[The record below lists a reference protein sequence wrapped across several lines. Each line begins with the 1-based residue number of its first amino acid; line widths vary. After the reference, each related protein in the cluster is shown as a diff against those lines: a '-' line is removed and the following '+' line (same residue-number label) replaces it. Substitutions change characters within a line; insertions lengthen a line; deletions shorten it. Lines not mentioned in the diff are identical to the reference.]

1 MMYPAQAE
9 REQVL
14 WMPLLEALDHIQ
26 SVENSDSVVAQ
37 VRIKLRIGCQVI
49 PVKWADADGPNDK
62 PNVRKLQRSQLVLSG
77 SGLALSGLSLRPLL
91 VLRSAVQATW
101 PQTTTTAAAP
111 SEAHSNASII
121 SIRLAADEKYEEWM
135 SLVEAIEHIRM
146 SQHCDSVEA
155 LRQLKRE
162 MGDGMVGVQWENS
175 RGLKD
180 HPDPKYLQSS
190 QLLLIGTGFAPDNV
204 REMYR
209 PLLVERSAM
218 QKLWPLS
225 SHRHQRRRLSTAK
238 ASKAQIRKTLKEIY
252 ADPSSD
258 SPNVNK
264 AWDLLAARLPTARRK
279 LVMDILKEPEF
290 ATQRR
295 SAGKPPSD

>member
-26 SVENSDSVVAQ
+26 SVENSESVVAQ

-77 SGLALSGLSLRPLL
+77 SGLAPSGLSLRPLL

-121 SIRLAADEKYEEWM
+121 SIRLAADEK
-135 SLVEAIEHIRM
+135 
-146 SQHCDSVEA
+146 
-155 LRQLKRE
+155 
-162 MGDGMVGVQWENS
+162 
-175 RGLKD
+175 
-180 HPDPKYLQSS
+180 
-190 QLLLIGTGFAPDNV
+190 
-204 REMYR
+204 
-209 PLLVERSAM
+209 
-218 QKLWPLS
+218 
-225 SHRHQRRRLSTAK
+225 
-238 ASKAQIRKTLKEIY
+238 
-252 ADPSSD
+252 
-258 SPNVNK
+258 
-264 AWDLLAARLPTARRK
+264 
-279 LVMDILKEPEF
+279 
-290 ATQRR
+290 
-295 SAGKPPSD
+295 